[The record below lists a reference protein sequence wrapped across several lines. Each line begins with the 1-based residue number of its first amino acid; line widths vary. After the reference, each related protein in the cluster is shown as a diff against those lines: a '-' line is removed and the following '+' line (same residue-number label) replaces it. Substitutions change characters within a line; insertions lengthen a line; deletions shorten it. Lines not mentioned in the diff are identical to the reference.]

1 MCTKTRKAPIDPKSK
16 KIVEAQLTTD
26 DLYRELDNSIRLE
39 KEDNERKKNRLAR
52 EIVEQG
58 DNLLKEIEE
67 KQQKKEQE
75 RASMMQYIYENSKE
89 KFIKIE
95 KLSKLDFDETKEIYE
110 RVVEWKKPWW
120 KKLINI
126 FRN

>member
-75 RASMMQYIYENSKE
+75 RA
-89 KFIKIE
+89 
-95 KLSKLDFDETKEIYE
+95 
-110 RVVEWKKPWW
+110 
-120 KKLINI
+120 
-126 FRN
+126 